1 MHGDMLRLNEARHG
15 PIKAG
20 TVPLDG
26 EAEAPWIQD
35 QLSWR
40 SEARKDTAQAARGG
54 GGGTGLRGIV
64 RFCSVPG
71 SRPYPVGMGY
81 PGSTRADLAIRD
93 SWADRREDQ

>member
-1 MHGDMLRLNEARHG
+1 MRPVGRRGDMSGLNEARHG

-20 TVPLDG
+20 TVPLDR

-40 SEARKDTAQAARGG
+40 SEARKGHSASGARGCG
-54 GGGTGLRGIV
+54 WAGLRGIV

-71 SRPYPVGMGY
+71 SRHTLLVWDTPEVPEQI
-81 PGSTRADLAIRD
+81 D
-93 SWADRREDQ
+93 